1 MLSSRGRSAIIALVL
16 LLGATGLVAAVGRGA
31 PGSAPASLV
40 QAVGRWDG
48 SVDARIREIRTD
60 FVVDASKAL
69 DLLGGSLVL
78 VPFRVVILVLLAALR
93 RFSGFSAFAL
103 TWAITQPST
112 ELMKG
117 WLHRGRPP
125 GPLVDVTSFAMP
137 SGHTVAFASIAVAA
151 AIAFATG
158 PWRGGLVIAGFG
170 AGALMG
176 ASRLVLSAH
185 WLSDVVVGVLFGGG
199 IAIASAVVVDAI
211 AERMP
216 ERLPIRLG
224 RG

>member
-48 SVDARIREIRTD
+48 SVDARIREFRTD
-60 FVVDASKAL
+60 PIVDASKAL

-78 VPFRVVILVLLAALR
+78 VPLRVVILVLLAALR

-112 ELMKG
+112 ELLKG

-125 GPLVDVTSFAMP
+125 GPLVDVTPFAMP
-137 SGHTVAFASIAVAA
+137 SGHTVAFASITVAA

-158 PWRGGLVIAGFG
+158 RWRGGLVIAGFG

-199 IAIASAVVVDAI
+199 IAIACAVVVDAI

-216 ERLPIRLG
+216 ERPAIRLG